1 MGLVGTLLLSVIKTL
16 ISVWGLLTNWVYTLL
31 TNPGD
36 KLKNY
41 SRTLSN
47 PEKTIHDNDTEVTY
61 LPSAGQKTKLIS
73 EFESSNI
80 QTMAEVWKWSVSKYQ
95 EKKLL
100 GTRDVLAEEDE
111 VQPNG
116 KMFKKLE
123 LGDYRWLTYEEVDGM
138 QDNFGRGL
146 RVLGMRPNDK
156 LCLYADTRA
165 EWLIAAQASFQQS
178 LPVVT
183 IYTNLGE
190 DGVIHGL
197 SETQAE
203 VVITSHELLPKF
215 KSILAARKDNV
226 KTIVYME
233 NPIKKTD
240 VTGFRDDVRLISF
253 WDVISLGKKTQCNNN
268 LDEVSADPVAPSA
281 NTPAIIMYTSGS
293 TGTPKGV
300 ILTHGNMVTTLN
312 GFLYCLDPNPD
323 DIYIAYLP
331 LAHVLELVGGE
342 SMMIVWGVA
351 IGYSH
356 PNTLTDKSTMVK
368 RGGKGDASVLRPTI
382 MFCVPLIL
390 DRIYKGVT
398 ENIKKKGEFVSQ
410 LMDFCIDYKIGCSR
424 RGEVTPILDRLIFK
438 SIRMLVG
445 GRVRAILSGGAP
457 LSENTH
463 EYLRNVLGVTLL
475 QGYGLTETN
484 ACATVMSCKENSVGR
499 VGPPVQGVK
508 IKLVNWEEG
517 NYRVSDQPCPRGE
530 IYIGGNN
537 VAAGYYKN
545 EEKTKEEFYTDEEG
559 TRWFKTGDI
568 GQFESDGTLRIVDRK
583 KDLVKLQFGEY
594 VSLGKVESVLKG
606 CPVVANVCIFGD
618 SRQSYVVAVVCPVK
632 EILTEIATKFGK
644 QNLEFEEMCGDKDV
658 TGAVLREVV
667 NHSKKSRL
675 EKFEIPGAVTLTSI
689 EWLPET
695 GLTTA
700 AMKLK
705 RKPLADHY
713 GADIKRMY
721 GVSE

>member
-1 MGLVGTLLLSVIKTL
+1 MIKF
-16 ISVWGLLTNWVYTLL
+16 
-31 TNPGD
+31 
-36 KLKNY
+36 Y
-41 SRTLSN
+41 SLF
-47 PEKTIHDNDTEVTY
+47 DQVTY

-281 NTPAIIMYTSGS
+281 DTPAIIMYTSGS

-351 IGYSH
+351 IGYRY
-356 PNTLTDKSTMVK
+356 L
-368 RGGKGDASVLRPTI
+368 
-382 MFCVPLIL
+382 
-390 DRIYKGVT
+390 
-398 ENIKKKGEFVSQ
+398 NI
-410 LMDFCIDYKIGCSR
+410 DIR
-424 RGEVTPILDRLIFK
+424 RKFKFIITVIRTP
-438 SIRMLVG
+438 
-445 GRVRAILSGGAP
+445 
-457 LSENTH
+457 
-463 EYLRNVLGVTLL
+463 
-475 QGYGLTETN
+475 
-484 ACATVMSCKENSVGR
+484 
-499 VGPPVQGVK
+499 
-508 IKLVNWEEG
+508 
-517 NYRVSDQPCPRGE
+517 
-530 IYIGGNN
+530 
-537 VAAGYYKN
+537 
-545 EEKTKEEFYTDEEG
+545 
-559 TRWFKTGDI
+559 
-568 GQFESDGTLRIVDRK
+568 
-583 KDLVKLQFGEY
+583 
-594 VSLGKVESVLKG
+594 
-606 CPVVANVCIFGD
+606 
-618 SRQSYVVAVVCPVK
+618 
-632 EILTEIATKFGK
+632 
-644 QNLEFEEMCGDKDV
+644 
-658 TGAVLREVV
+658 
-667 NHSKKSRL
+667 
-675 EKFEIPGAVTLTSI
+675 
-689 EWLPET
+689 
-695 GLTTA
+695 
-700 AMKLK
+700 
-705 RKPLADHY
+705 
-713 GADIKRMY
+713 
-721 GVSE
+721 

>member
-1 MGLVGTLLLSVIKTL
+1 MGAVGMLLLGLIRTL
-16 ISVWGLLTNWVYTLL
+16 ITVWELATNWAYSLLTS
-31 TNPGD
+31 PGQ
-36 KLKNY
+36 KLQDY
-41 SRTLSN
+41 SRVLSA
-47 PEKTIHDNDTEVTY
+47 PQEEIKENDTEVTY
-61 LPSAGQKTKLIS
+61 IPKAGHKTQLIS

-80 QTMAEVWKWSVSKYQ
+80 QTMADVWKWSVKKYR
-95 EKKLL
+95 EKNLL

-123 LGDYRWLTYEEVDGM
+123 LGDYRWLTYEEADSM
-138 QDNFGRGL
+138 ADNFGRGL
-146 RVLGMRPNDK
+146 RVLGMKPNNN

-190 DGVIHGL
+190 SGVIHGL

-215 KSILAARKDNV
+215 RSILAKKKDNV

-233 NPIKKTD
+233 NPIKRTD

-268 LDEVSADPVAPSA
+268 LDEVTAEPVSPGPD
-281 NTPAIIMYTSGS
+281 TPAIIMYTSGS

-300 ILTHGNMVTTLN
+300 ILTHANLVTTLN
-312 GFLYCLDPNPD
+312 GFLYCLDPKED

-368 RGGKGDASVLRPTI
+368 RGGKGDASVLKPTI

-398 ENIKKKGEFVSQ
+398 ENIKKKGEFVAQ
-410 LMDFCIDYKIGCSR
+410 LMEYCIKYKIACSKK
-424 RGEVTPILDRLIFK
+424 GQVTPIIDRLLFRT
-438 SIRMLVG
+438 IRLLVG

-457 LSENTH
+457 LSEATH
-463 EYLRNVLGVTLL
+463 DYLRNVLGVILL

-484 ACATVMSCKENSVGR
+484 ACGTVMSCKENSVGR
-499 VGPPVQGVK
+499 VGPPVQDVH

-517 NYRVSDQPCPRGE
+517 NYKVTDQPCPRGE
-530 IYIGGNN
+530 VYIGGNN
-537 VAAGYYKN
+537 VAAGYYEN
-545 EEKTKEEFYTDEEG
+545 EAKTKEEFFTDDEG
-559 TRWFKTGDI
+559 RRWFKTGDI
-568 GQFESDGTLRIVDRK
+568 GQFEPDGTLRIIDRK

-618 SRQSYVVAVVCPVK
+618 STQSYVVAVVCPVK
-632 EILTEIATKFGK
+632 EILTDIAAKFGK
-644 QNLEFEEMCGDKDV
+644 KEMEWEEMVQDKDV
-658 TGAVLREVV
+658 TGAVLREIM
-667 NHSKKSRL
+667 NHAKKSSL
-675 EKFEIPGAVTLTSI
+675 EKFEIPGAVTLTGI

-705 RKPLADHY
+705 RKPLSDY
-713 GADIKRMY
+713 YEKDIKRMY
-721 GVSE
+721 NL

>member
-1 MGLVGTLLLSVIKTL
+1 MGAVGMLLLGLIRTL
-16 ISVWGLLTNWVYTLL
+16 ITVWELATNWAYSLLTS
-31 TNPGD
+31 PGQ
-36 KLKNY
+36 KLQDY
-41 SRTLSN
+41 SRVLSA
-47 PEKTIHDNDTEVTY
+47 PQEEIKENDTEVTY
-61 LPSAGQKTKLIS
+61 IPKAGHKTQLIS

-80 QTMAEVWKWSVSKYQ
+80 QTMADVWKWSVKKYR
-95 EKKLL
+95 EKNLL

-123 LGDYRWLTYEEVDGM
+123 LGDYRWLTYEEADSM
-138 QDNFGRGL
+138 ADNFGRGL
-146 RVLGMRPNDK
+146 RVLGMKPNNN

-190 DGVIHGL
+190 SGVIHGL

-215 KSILAARKDNV
+215 RSILAQKKDNV

-233 NPIKKTD
+233 NPIKRTD

-268 LDEVSADPVAPSA
+268 LDEVTAEPVSPSPD
-281 NTPAIIMYTSGS
+281 TPAIIMYTSGS

-300 ILTHGNMVTTLN
+300 ILTHANLVTTLN
-312 GFLYCLDPNPD
+312 GFLYCLDPKED

-368 RGGKGDASVLRPTI
+368 RGGKGDASVLKPTI

-410 LMDFCIDYKIGCSR
+410 LMEYCVKYKIACSKK
-424 RGEVTPILDRLIFK
+424 GQVTPIIDRLLFRT
-438 SIRMLVG
+438 IRLLVG

-457 LSENTH
+457 LSEATH
-463 EYLRNVLGVTLL
+463 DYLRNVLGVILL

-484 ACATVMSCKENSVGR
+484 ACGTVMSCKENSVGR
-499 VGPPVQGVK
+499 VGPPVQDVH

-517 NYRVSDQPCPRGE
+517 NYKVTDQPCPRGE
-530 IYIGGNN
+530 VYIGGNN
-537 VAAGYYKN
+537 VAAGYYEN
-545 EEKTKEEFYTDEEG
+545 EAKTKEEFFTDDEG
-559 TRWFKTGDI
+559 RRWFKTGDI
-568 GQFESDGTLRIVDRK
+568 GQFEPDGTLRIIDRK

-618 SRQSYVVAVVCPVK
+618 STQSYVVAVVCPVK
-632 EILTEIATKFGK
+632 EILTDIAAKFGK
-644 QNLEFEEMCGDKDV
+644 KEMEWEEMVQDKDV
-658 TGAVLREVV
+658 TGAVLREIM
-667 NHSKKSRL
+667 NHAKKSSL
-675 EKFEIPGAVTLTSI
+675 EKFEIPGAVTLTGI

-705 RKPLADHY
+705 RKPLSDY
-713 GADIKRMY
+713 YEKDIKRMY
-721 GVSE
+721 NL